1 MNPLAARTI
10 GTLASLMFSL
20 TQGLRRAV
28 QTKPDGPSTTF
39 GTRRRT
45 WHQTMER
52 IASVA
57 GALSALGL
65 QRGERVAIL
74 SLNNDRFFELMYAI
88 PWAGAVMVPINTR
101 LAAPEIEYI
110 LNDSEASL
118 LFIDA
123 AMAHHLTA
131 LDGKLPAV
139 RETVWLDD
147 IASPDGML
155 HYEDLTAYEATED
168 VGAAGDDLAG
178 LFYTGG
184 TTGRSKGVMLTHTN
198 LVINAMNAVAGIG
211 FNSDT
216 AYIHSGPMFHLADG
230 ASTFGVTMAGGRHAF
245 VHRFDP
251 VDVLQTIQSEKITHA
266 QFVPT
271 MVNML
276 VNHPRFGEFDISTLS
291 FILYG
296 ASPMPEGVLRKA
308 MQLMPHVRL
317 MHAYGMT
324 EASPIV
330 TLLDPRYTTLSGPF
344 AGRHK
349 SCGQV
354 ALGCE
359 AKVVDADRREV
370 PRGTVGELAIRG
382 ANIMKAYWNKPEE
395 TAAVLADGWYYSGD
409 GATMDDEGFVYI
421 VDRLKDMIIS
431 GGENIYSA
439 EVENAISLL
448 DGVAE
453 VAVIGVP
460 DERWGERVH
469 AIIVSKAGTALTS
482 EKVIEHC
489 RDQIAGYKCPKSVD
503 FRDTPLPL
511 SGAGKILKRDLRE
524 PYWKGFTRAVN

>member
-1 MNPLAARTI
+1 
-10 GTLASLMFSL
+10 
-20 TQGLRRAV
+20 V
-28 QTKPDGPSTTF
+28 
-39 GTRRRT
+39 
-45 WHQTMER
+45 H
-52 IASVA
+52 
-57 GALSALGL
+57 
-65 QRGERVAIL
+65 RGDRVALL
-74 SLNNDRFFELMYAI
+74 SLNNDRYFELMYAI
-88 PWAGAVMVPINTR
+88 PWIGAAMVPINTR

-110 LNDSEASL
+110 LNDSGATL
-118 LFIDA
+118 LFIDG

-131 LDGKLPAV
+131 LQGRIPAV
-139 RETVWLDD
+139 SEVVWIDD
-147 IASPDGML
+147 MASPDGML
-155 HYEDLTAYEATED
+155 HYEDLTAYEAAED
-168 VGAAGDDLAG
+168 AGAADEDLAG

-184 TTGRSKGVMLTHTN
+184 TTGQSKGVMLTHTN

-211 FNSDT
+211 FTADT

-230 ASTFGVTMAGGRHAF
+230 ASTFGVTLAGGRHAF

-271 MVNML
+271 MINML
-276 VNHPRFGEFDISTLS
+276 VNHPRFGEFDLSTLS

-308 MQLMPHVRL
+308 MQVMPHVRL

-330 TLLDPRYTTLSGPF
+330 TLLDPRYTTLDGPF
-344 AGRHK
+344 AGKLK

-359 AKVVDADRREV
+359 AKVVDASRHEV
-370 PRGTVGELAIRG
+370 PHGTAGELAIRG
-382 ANIMKAYWNKPEE
+382 ANIMKGYWKKPAE

-409 GATMDDEGFVYI
+409 GAIMDEEGFVYI

-439 EVENAISLL
+439 EVENAISLI

-453 VAVIGVP
+453 VAVIGIP
-460 DERWGERVH
+460 DDSWGERVH
-469 AIIVSKAGTALTS
+469 AIVVPKAGATLTAEQLM
-482 EKVIEHC
+482 EHC
-489 RDQIAGYKCPKSVD
+489 RDQIAGYKCPKSVE
-503 FRDTPLPL
+503 FRDKPLPQ
-511 SGAGKILKRDLRE
+511 SGAGKVLKRDLRE
-524 PYWKGFTRAVN
+524 PYWIGFTKAVN